1 MINLGKTTDR
11 PYIPIVAS
19 DNDGTGSSL
28 FTRVNLVSGFNPFLI
43 EKCLMSTLIFED
55 QTSDEVSPCRW
66 RLAADRRADRPRP
79 HRHKLR
85 A

>member
-1 MINLGKTTDR
+1 VISLGKTTDR

-28 FTRVNLVSGFNPFLI
+28 FTRVNLISGFDPFLI

-55 QTSDEVSPCRW
+55 
-66 RLAADRRADRPRP
+66 
-79 HRHKLR
+79 
-85 A
+85 